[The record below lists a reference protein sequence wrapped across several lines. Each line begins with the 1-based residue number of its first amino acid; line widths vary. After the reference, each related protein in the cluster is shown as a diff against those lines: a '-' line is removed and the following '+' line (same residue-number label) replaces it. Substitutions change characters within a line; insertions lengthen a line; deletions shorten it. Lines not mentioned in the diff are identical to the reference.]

1 MTSKYDLHIHSSYS
15 DGTDTPKEIL
25 EKAKTLGIRN
35 IAITDHDTIK
45 GLKEG
50 REEAQKLK
58 INFVNGVELS
68 TFSLSE
74 IHILGYGFD
83 ENNDYLNET
92 LLDFSQKRKE
102 RVKKILDML
111 AKYKIIINEED
122 LEESD
127 SIGRLHVANALVK
140 KGYVANIPEAFDRY
154 LGSKGCA
161 YFPSKRITPLEGV
174 QIIKKAGGIPVIAH
188 PLRFYQTKILND
200 LIEGLKPFGLGGLEV
215 YYNTHDEQTRIELYN
230 IAQKY
235 KLLATGGTDYHG
247 KNRNLEMG
255 SVIWE
260 PNAITSNKLRLR

>member
-1 MTSKYDLHIHSSYS
+1 MTSKYDLHIHSAYS
-15 DGTDTPKEIL
+15 DGTDTPKQIV
-25 EKAKTLGIRN
+25 EKAKKLGIKN
-35 IAITDHDTIK
+35 ISITDHDTIK

-50 REEAQKLK
+50 KDEAKRLG

-102 RVKKILDML
+102 RVQKILEML
-111 AKYKIIINEED
+111 AKYKVFIDEGD

-127 SIGRLHVANALVK
+127 SVGRLHVANALVK
-140 KGYVANIPEAFDRY
+140 KGYVASIPEAFDRY

-161 YFPSKRITPLEGV
+161 YLPSKRITPLQGV

-200 LIEGLKPFGLGGLEV
+200 LIEGLKTYGLGGLEV
-215 YYNTHDEQTRIELYN
+215 YYNTHDEQTRKELYELAKKQRL
-230 IAQKY
+230 I
-235 KLLATGGTDYHG
+235 ATGGTDYHG

-260 PNAITSNKLRLR
+260 PDAITSNKLRLR

>member
-50 REEAQKLK
+50 RQEAQKLK

-92 LLDFSQKRKE
+92 LF
-102 RVKKILDML
+102 
-111 AKYKIIINEED
+111 N
-122 LEESD
+122 
-127 SIGRLHVANALVK
+127 
-140 KGYVANIPEAFDRY
+140 
-154 LGSKGCA
+154 
-161 YFPSKRITPLEGV
+161 
-174 QIIKKAGGIPVIAH
+174 
-188 PLRFYQTKILND
+188 
-200 LIEGLKPFGLGGLEV
+200 
-215 YYNTHDEQTRIELYN
+215 
-230 IAQKY
+230 
-235 KLLATGGTDYHG
+235 
-247 KNRNLEMG
+247 
-255 SVIWE
+255 
-260 PNAITSNKLRLR
+260 